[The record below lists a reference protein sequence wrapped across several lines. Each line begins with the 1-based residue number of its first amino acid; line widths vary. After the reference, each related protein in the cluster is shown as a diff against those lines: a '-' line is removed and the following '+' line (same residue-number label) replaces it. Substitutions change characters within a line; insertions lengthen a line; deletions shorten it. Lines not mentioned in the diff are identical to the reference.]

1 MHCNGAQNVQP
12 NHTYSLILSPSAG
25 SGPSQATSINSIQNF
40 AKQHVRRLIFLSSPL
55 TNPHQSSS
63 YLYHHL
69 CYISDTIPALGWVV
83 IAPHPAKVGKICN
96 YANMQL
102 CKMQNAKC
110 KMQMQLPLWPRW
122 GMSPRHGHY
131 HCNRGLIIVDLPNN
145 SLNLV

>member
-12 NHTYSLILSPSAG
+12 NHTYFLILSPSAG

-55 TNPHQSSS
+55 ADLIQASS

-83 IAPHPAKVGKICN
+83 IAPHPAKVGKTCKIQISKCAKYASGCPKNVLIEQN
-96 YANMQL
+96 YNQ
-102 CKMQNAKC
+102 
-110 KMQMQLPLWPRW
+110 
-122 GMSPRHGHY
+122 
-131 HCNRGLIIVDLPNN
+131 
-145 SLNLV
+145 NLVLWG

>member
-12 NHTYSLILSPSAG
+12 NHTYSLILSSSAG

-40 AKQHVRRLIFLSSPL
+40 AKQHVRRLIFLSLPL
-55 TNPHQSSS
+55 TDPHQASS

-83 IAPHPAKVGKICN
+83 IAPHPAKVGKICK
-96 YANMQL
+96 YVK

-110 KMQMQLPLWPRW
+110 KMQLCKIQNANLIAPNPAKVSKIFW
-122 GMSPRHGHY
+122 GHPVH
-131 HCNRGLIIVDLPNN
+131 VQ
-145 SLNLV
+145 